1 MDLPFD
7 PAIPFLGIYLKEP
20 KTLIQNK
27 MSTPM
32 FTAGI
37 IYNHQDLEA
46 AQVPINTW
54 VDKTTMRQL
63 HNGILLG
70 QKKEEN
76 FTLCNSMDEPGEH
89 YAKWNKI
96 VRKSQIPY
104 DFTYMWNLKNKI
116 N

>member
-1 MDLPFD
+1 
-7 PAIPFLGIYLKEP
+7 
-20 KTLIQNK
+20 
-27 MSTPM
+27 
-32 FTAGI
+32 
-37 IYNHQDLEA
+37 
-46 AQVPINTW
+46 
-54 VDKTTMRQL
+54 MRQL

-116 N
+116 NEQSKNKLRYREQTGGCQTGGGLGKKGEVQIANIIGVVTTV